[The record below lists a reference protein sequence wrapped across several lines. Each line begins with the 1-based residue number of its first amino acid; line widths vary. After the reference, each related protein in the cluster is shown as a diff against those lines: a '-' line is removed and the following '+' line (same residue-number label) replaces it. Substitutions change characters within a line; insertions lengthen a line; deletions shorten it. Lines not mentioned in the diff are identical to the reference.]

1 MTPTDVHAL
10 VGAYA
15 LDAVDDLERAAFERH
30 IAECEACRAELDEL
44 RETAARLADGTWSVP
59 PPRLRT
65 EVMAAV
71 GRTRQLPPPDAATP
85 GGRSRPG
92 RWRRYSV
99 AAAAAVVLA
108 AGTGATVYAVQD
120 QRVRD
125 QSAIASAAELREIRT
140 QSVLSAADL
149 VVRTSPMVGGG
160 RVTVAS
166 SAAQGASVV
175 SIRADR
181 APAAGRAFQMWTIR
195 GAGRPVSPGVLPAGE
210 ASTVEVLDGV
220 PGNDVFAVS
229 LEPAGGSAQPT
240 TVVAEVPL
248 T

>member
-1 MTPTDVHAL
+1 MNPTDVHAL

-30 IAECEACRAELDEL
+30 IAECAACRTEVDEL

-59 PPRLRT
+59 PPRLRG
-65 EVMAAV
+65 EVMAAI
-71 GRTRQLPPPDAATP
+71 GRTRQLPPPDAVP
-85 GGRSRPG
+85 GSGRSGRG

-108 AGTGATVYAVQD
+108 AGTGATVYAIQD

-125 QSAIASAAELREIRT
+125 QSAIASAAELRQQRT
-140 QSVLSAADL
+140 QAILSAADL
-149 VVRTSPMVGGG
+149 VVRTEPMDGGG

-181 APAAGRAFQMWTIR
+181 APGAGRAFQMWTIR
-195 GAGRPVSPGVLPAGE
+195 GTGNPVSPGVLDPGE
-210 ASTVEVLDGV
+210 QSAVRVVDGV